1 MFLSLK
7 GDEMKL
13 ERLISITYALLNN
26 EVISASE
33 LANKYQVSQ
42 RTIYRDI
49 EAICAAGIPVVSYQG
64 VNGGYGIIKEYKME
78 KTLLHDNDIES
89 LITLLHSTATVFKDE
104 GATETIHRLQ
114 TIQKDKMPSLT
125 MDLGS
130 WRANNETLHT
140 LRAAITT
147 RQVIRFEYMNS
158 KNERAHRIVEPVSL
172 LFKYYS
178 WYLHGYC
185 RVRKDYRV
193 FKLTRMI
200 DLVTL
205 PEIYPCIHSAFLQDL
220 SLDYRKD
227 EIVGAVLH
235 FSGRSLAHALDCF
248 YAEDKYFNEDG
259 TLTITI
265 INPSEVEWLVEMI
278 LSFGEDVEVLE
289 PLSLRQLLKVK
300 IEKMLNRYPQV

>member
-1 MFLSLK
+1 
-7 GDEMKL
+7 MKL

-49 EAICAAGIPVVSYQG
+49 EAICAAGIPVVSHQG

-78 KTLLHDNDIES
+78 KSLLHANDIES
-89 LITLLHSTATVFKDE
+89 LITLLHSTATVFNDE
-104 GATETIHRLQ
+104 RATETMHRLQ
-114 TIQKDKMPSLT
+114 TIQRDKMPSLT
-125 MDLGS
+125 IDLGS
-130 WRANNETLHT
+130 WRANNAILHN
-140 LRAAITT
+140 LRAAITA
-147 RQVIRFEYMNS
+147 RQVIRFEYLNA
-158 KNERAHRIVEPVSL
+158 KNERANRVVEPVSL
-172 LFKYYS
+172 LFKYYT

-185 RVRKDYRV
+185 RARKDYRV

-205 PEIYPCIHSAFLQDL
+205 PEIYPCIHSTLLQDF
-220 SLDYRKD
+220 SLDYRKQ

-235 FSGRSLAHALDCF
+235 ISGKSLAHALDCF

-259 TLTITI
+259 TLTVTI
-265 INPSEVEWLVEMI
+265 INPIEAEWLVETI
-278 LSFGEDVEVLE
+278 LSFGEDVEVFE
-289 PLSLRQLLKVK
+289 PLALRQLVQVK
-300 IEKMLNRYPQV
+300 IEKMLNRYL

>member
-1 MFLSLK
+1 
-7 GDEMKL
+7 MKL

-33 LANKYQVSQ
+33 LANKYRVSQ

-49 EAICAAGIPVVSYQG
+49 EAICAAGIPVVSFQG
-64 VNGGYGIIKEYKME
+64 VNGGYGIIEEFKME
-78 KTLLHDNDIES
+78 KSLLHSNDIES
-89 LITLLHSTATVFKDE
+89 LITLLQSTTTVFQDDR
-104 GATETIHRLQ
+104 ATETLHRLQ
-114 TIQKDKMPSLT
+114 TIQSDKRPSLT

-130 WRANNETLHT
+130 WRANNATLHA
-140 LRAAITT
+140 LRAAITD
-147 RQVIRFEYMNS
+147 RYVIRFEYMNS
-158 KNERAHRIVEPVSL
+158 KNERATRVVEPVSL

-185 RVRKDYRV
+185 RARNDYRV
-193 FKLTRMI
+193 FKLTRML

-205 PEIYPCIHSAFLQDL
+205 TELYHRIHPTPLQDI
-220 SLDYRKD
+220 SLDYQKE

-248 YAEDKYFNEDG
+248 YAENKCFNEDG
-259 TLTITI
+259 TLTVTIT
-265 INPSEVEWLVEMI
+265 NPSEVEWLVEMI

-289 PLSLRQLLKVK
+289 PLELRKMLKDK

>member
-1 MFLSLK
+1 
-7 GDEMKL
+7 MKL

-26 EVISASE
+26 EVLSASE

-89 LITLLHSTATVFKDE
+89 LITLLQSTATVFKDE

-158 KNERAHRIVEPVSL
+158 KNERARRIVEPVSL

-185 RVRKDYRV
+185 RARKDYRV
-193 FKLTRMI
+193 FKLTRML

-205 PEIYPCIHSAFLQDL
+205 SEIYPCIHSAYLQDL
-220 SLDYRKD
+220 SLDYRKN

-235 FSGRSLAHALDCF
+235 FSGSSLAHALDSF

-265 INPSEVEWLVEMI
+265 INPSEVERLVEMI

>member
-1 MFLSLK
+1 
-7 GDEMKL
+7 MKL

-49 EAICAAGIPVVSYQG
+49 ETIGAAGIPVISHQG

-78 KTLLHDNDIES
+78 KSLLNANDIES

-104 GATETIHRLQ
+104 RAMETIHRLQ
-114 TIQKDKMPSLT
+114 TIQRDKMPSLT
-125 MDLGS
+125 IDLGS
-130 WRANNETLHT
+130 WRADNGILHN
-140 LRAAITT
+140 LRTAIKT
-147 RQVIRFEYMNS
+147 RQVIRFDYLNA
-158 KNERAHRIVEPVSL
+158 KNERANRLVEPVSL
-172 LFKYYS
+172 LFKYYT

-185 RVRKDYRV
+185 RIRKDYRV

-205 PEIYPCIHSAFLQDL
+205 PESYQRIHPAILQDF
-220 SLDYRKD
+220 SMDYQKQ
-227 EIVGAVLH
+227 EIVGAILQI
-235 FSGRSLAHALDCF
+235 SGSSLAQALDCF
-248 YAEDKYFNEDG
+248 YAEDNVFNEDG
-259 TLTITI
+259 TLTVTI
-265 INPSEVEWLVEMI
+265 IHPLEVEWLVETI

-289 PLSLRQLLKVK
+289 PLTLRQLLQHK
-300 IEKMLNRYPQV
+300 IEKMLNRYL

>member
-1 MFLSLK
+1 M
-7 GDEMKL
+7 MKL

-33 LANKYQVSQ
+33 LANKYRVSQ

-49 EAICAAGIPVVSYQG
+49 EAICAAGIPVVSFQG

-78 KTLLHDNDIES
+78 KSLLHASDIES
-89 LITLLHSTATVFKDE
+89 LITLLQSTATVFKDDR
-104 GATETIHRLQ
+104 ATETIHRLQ
-114 TIQKDKMPSLT
+114 TIQSDKMPSLT

-130 WRANNETLHT
+130 WRANNATLHT
-140 LRAAITT
+140 LRAAITA
-147 RQVIRFEYMNS
+147 RHVIRFEYMNS
-158 KNERAHRIVEPVSL
+158 KNERVNRIVEPVSL

-185 RVRKDYRV
+185 RARNDYRV
-193 FKLTRMI
+193 FKLTRML

-205 PEIYPCIHSAFLQDL
+205 PELYQRSQPALLQDI
-220 SLDYRKD
+220 SLDYQKE

-259 TLTITI
+259 TLTVTIT
-265 INPSEVEWLVEMI
+265 NPSEVEWLVETI

-289 PLSLRQLLKVK
+289 PLALRQLLKDK
-300 IEKMLNRYPQV
+300 IEKMLNRYLQV